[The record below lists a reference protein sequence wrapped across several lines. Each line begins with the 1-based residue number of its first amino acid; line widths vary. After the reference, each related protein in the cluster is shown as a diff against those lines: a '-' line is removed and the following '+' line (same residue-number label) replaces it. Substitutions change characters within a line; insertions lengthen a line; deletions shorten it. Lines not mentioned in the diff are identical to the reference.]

1 MRAPDSGFL
10 FSTRLDGDGHMATAF
25 WDATREKP
33 EGSFWRAGHRPT
45 LIAAFLYFDL
55 AFMVWVLL
63 GPLGP
68 DIAKALSL
76 TPAQKGLMVATPT
89 LAGAILRV
97 VNGLLVD
104 RIGPKRSG
112 AISQMIVIA
121 GLFTAWFFGVSS
133 FGGTL
138 ALGVILGFAGA
149 SFAIALPLASRWYP
163 AEHQGKAMGI
173 AGMGNSGTV
182 LAALFAPTLAKLFGW
197 NAVLGLACLPL
208 SIVLVAY
215 IFMAKDAPNAPA
227 PKRLIDYFE
236 PLKTADAWWFMLFYG
251 VTFGGFVGLA
261 ASLPI
266 YFTDQF
272 GLTPIMA
279 GYCTAGCVFAGSL
292 IRPIGGALAD
302 SIGGVKTL
310 SVVYIV
316 AAIMLAGVSAA
327 PTVATA
333 LGFFVLAMLA
343 LGTGNGAV
351 FQLVPQR
358 FAKEIG
364 VMTGL
369 VGMAGG
375 IGGFYLA
382 SSLGFAKQLSGSYQP
397 GFLIFAA
404 LSLVAFACLSLVK
417 GKWRASWAAAT
428 SVRI

>member
-1 MRAPDSGFL
+1 
-10 FSTRLDGDGHMATAF
+10 MATIYWQGKASAERNGF
-25 WDATREKP
+25 WE
-33 EGSFWRAGHRPT
+33 AGHRPT
-45 LIAAFLYFDL
+45 LIASFLYFDL

-63 GPLGP
+63 GPLAP
-68 DIAKALSL
+68 EIAKTLAL

-89 LAGAILRV
+89 LAGAVLRV

-112 AISQMIVIA
+112 AISQLIVIG
-121 GLFTAWFFGVSS
+121 GLLSAWAMGVSS

-197 NAVLGLACLPL
+197 NAVLGLACIPL
-208 SIVLVAY
+208 AIVFVLY
-215 IFMAKDAPNAPA
+215 MMMAKDAPDAPA
-227 PKRLIDYFE
+227 PKSILAYLE
-236 PLKTADAWWFMLFYG
+236 PLKTGDAWWLMAFYS

-266 YFTDQF
+266 YFTVQF
-272 GLTPIMA
+272 GLTTITA
-279 GYCTAGCVFAGSL
+279 GYCTAACVFAGSL
-292 IRPIGGALAD
+292 IRPLGGALAD
-302 SIGGVKTL
+302 KVGGVKTL
-310 SVVYIV
+310 SVVYL
-316 AAIMLAGVSAA
+316 AAAAALAGVSAA
-327 PTVATA
+327 PTVQSA
-333 LGFFVLAMLA
+333 LTLFVMAMLA
-343 LGTGNGAV
+343 LGAGNGAV

-358 FAKEIG
+358 FRAEIG

-382 SSLGFAKQLSGSYQP
+382 SSLGFAKQLTGSFQP
-397 GFLIFAA
+397 GFLIFAGLA
-404 LSLVAFACLSLVK
+404 LVAFVGLNVAK
-417 GKWRASWAAAT
+417 GKWRRTWEAAAAG
-428 SVRI
+428 VRI